1 MGGVDEHFVG
11 HCKSREERLTVRS
24 APLGREGRAIR
35 AFVDE
40 NGWGTPGATNGKAQA
55 FRRAP

>member
-11 HCKSREERLTVRS
+11 HCKSREERLTVRF

-40 NGWGTPGATNGKAQA
+40 NGWGTPGATNRKAQVS
-55 FRRAP
+55 RRTP